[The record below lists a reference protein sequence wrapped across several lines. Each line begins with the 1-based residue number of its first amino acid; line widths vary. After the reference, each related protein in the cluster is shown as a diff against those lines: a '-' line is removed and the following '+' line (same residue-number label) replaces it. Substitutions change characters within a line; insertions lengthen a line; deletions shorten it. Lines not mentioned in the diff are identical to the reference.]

1 MEIQVEK
8 YFTEDEIREIVIAEL
23 RHRIKE
29 RLSDKDYMDTFA
41 SNMGYYVVFE
51 EVERIIPN
59 AKEIIAQRTID
70 VINNNT
76 FDYCVFHTSWD
87 GKKSIGIKII
97 EDTVISQKEF
107 IKEKTIEAISKKDY
121 FEDIMNILER
131 AYEDCAGLVYD
142 LIQKVK
148 EKKIN

>member
-1 MEIQVEK
+1 MEIQIEK

-23 RHRIKE
+23 RQRIRE
-29 RLSDKDYMDTFA
+29 RLSDKDYMDTFV
-41 SNMGYYVVFE
+41 SNMGYYVVFK
-51 EVERIIPN
+51 EVEKIIPN

-87 GKKSIGIKII
+87 GKKSIGTKII

-121 FEDIMNILER
+121 FEDIINILER
-131 AYEDCAGLVYD
+131 AYEDCAGLMYD
-142 LIQKVK
+142 LLKKVK